1 MTRFLRRLSVGAALM
16 ILTGTQ
22 AAAQTP
28 AAALDAPI
36 CENQSGRS
44 TPHDRVTACTRLL
57 DETSL
62 SPEQE
67 AMTRINRAWAYTL
80 LHQMGDAH
88 SEYDKAVALD
98 PGSQVVLNERALFF
112 LRLGDLNSALRD
124 YDLALRLDPAAAYSL
139 YGRGLT
145 YLRKGDVQHGEID
158 MAAARRLD
166 SGVDAVFRNIG
177 VGR

>member
-1 MTRFLRRLSVGAALM
+1 MTKFSRHLGAVAALM
-16 ILTGTQ
+16 LVAGTH

-44 TPHDRVTACTRLL
+44 SPHDRVTACTRLL
-57 DETSL
+57 AETSL

-67 AMTRINRAWAYTL
+67 AMTRINRAWAFTL
-80 LHQMGDAH
+80 LHQMSDAH
-88 SEYDKAVALD
+88 EEYDKAVALD
-98 PGSQVVLNERALFF
+98 PGSQVVMNERALFF
-112 LRLGDLNSALRD
+112 LRLGDLNAALRD
-124 YDLALRLDPAAAYSL
+124 YNDALRLDPAAAYSL

-145 YLRKGDVQHGEID
+145 YLRKGDAEHGEID

-166 SGVDAVFRNIG
+166 SGVDTVFRNIG